1 MAGPYKRR
9 KSSSFIRNVWVYR
22 WLIVSAFVLGTLLWF
37 MVVNGQQV
45 PVYLPFGLGH
55 PTASIGLIILGSST
69 AGAVLGGLLTFLVMT
84 LRRYPRSTVKMR
96 RRHKI
101 CRMSDRQRITR
112 PRRPRDF
119 PTPRGRRGRLGT

>member
-84 LRRYPRSTVKMR
+84 LRRYRAIDRENVPETQDLPDERPPTDYASKTTEGF
-96 RRHKI
+96 
-101 CRMSDRQRITR
+101 SDAPWSAR
-112 PRRPRDF
+112 
-119 PTPRGRRGRLGT
+119 

>member
-1 MAGPYKRR
+1 MASPYKRR

-69 AGAVLGGLLTFLVMT
+69 AGAILGGLLTFLAMT
-84 LRRYPRSTVKMR
+84 LRRYRTM
-96 RRHKI
+96 
-101 CRMSDRQRITR
+101 DRQNEPTAQDLPDDR
-112 PRRPRDF
+112 P
-119 PTPRGRRGRLGT
+119 PTDYASKTTEGFSDAPWSAR